1 MKISVHNVL
10 LNLLDDKTYTVVL
23 TITDNEGITHLFSMK
38 PWETEIY
45 IDKKFKLKQRKV
57 K

>member
-1 MKISVHNVL
+1 MKISVINVL

-23 TITDNEGITHLFSMK
+23 GVTDNDGTKHVVSMI
-38 PWETEIY
+38 PFETEIY
-45 IDKKFKLKQRKV
+45 IDKKFNIKIRKI